1 MDERLDEYKDKL
13 IIGIDLGTTNS
24 GVSTYNAQSD
34 KVEMLRDVEGK
45 TLTPSV
51 VGWVSDDDTWLMGH
65 AAEALAET
73 NPTAVAYSI
82 KRYIGRWFT
91 APEVLY
97 SYRDLNYKLESGGGK
112 DQLQDIVVNFGYD
125 KEFKSMRQTAPQISA
140 KVLAKLRADAAAALF
155 LDLPAEEALE
165 KVKYAVITVPAYF
178 GALQRRATILAGKL
192 AGLEVVDIL
201 NEPTAAALAYRDQVL
216 DEDGER
222 RILVYDLGGGTFD
235 ISLLEISADESG
247 YLFYT
252 RVVDGDTRLGG
263 DDIDNSLV
271 RWLAGQLEEQYGQ
284 QMRADDMVTRE
295 RLRHAAETAKI
306 ALSNQESYT
315 IVLPDLDLG
324 ARAPFVAEIEITREQ
339 LEKCAAP
346 VIERT
351 RKIVCRAM
359 ETVANLTWEEIDE
372 VLLVGGQTL
381 MPAIQR
387 SVAKLTGH
395 PPRVID
401 RPQEAVSLGAGEY
414 ANILSRGQD
423 KFEENALINVI
434 ALPLGIHLPTEERS
448 FGCQVEANSQVPYRS
463 APYAVTT
470 TENDQRRIDVRIMQ
484 GRQRDTTKAEDADL
498 LGTLSMEILPAPKGV
513 PKFNVEFDV
522 QSDGTLRV
530 LVTDVRSNQPPK
542 SLDILETSVT
552 VWRDQVSAEEG
563 ALPNASPPGP

>member
-1 MDERLDEYKDKL
+1 M
-13 IIGIDLGTTNS
+13 
-24 GVSTYNAQSD
+24 
-34 KVEMLRDVEGK
+34 
-45 TLTPSV
+45 
-51 VGWVSDDDTWLMGH
+51 
-65 AAEALAET
+65 
-73 NPTAVAYSI
+73 
-82 KRYIGRWFT
+82 
-91 APEVLY
+91 
-97 SYRDLNYKLESGGGK
+97 
-112 DQLQDIVVNFGYD
+112 
-125 KEFKSMRQTAPQISA
+125 
-140 KVLAKLRADAAAALF
+140 
-155 LDLPAEEALE
+155 
-165 KVKYAVITVPAYF
+165 
-178 GALQRRATILAGKL
+178 
-192 AGLEVVDIL
+192 
-201 NEPTAAALAYRDQVL
+201 
-216 DEDGER
+216 
-222 RILVYDLGGGTFD
+222 
-235 ISLLEISADESG
+235 
-247 YLFYT
+247 
-252 RVVDGDTRLGG
+252 
-263 DDIDNSLV
+263 
-271 RWLAGQLEEQYGQ
+271 
-284 QMRADDMVTRE
+284 
-295 RLRHAAETAKI
+295 
-306 ALSNQESYT
+306 
-315 IVLPDLDLG
+315 
-324 ARAPFVAEIEITREQ
+324 AEIEITREQ

-423 KFEENALINVI
+423 QFEENALINVI